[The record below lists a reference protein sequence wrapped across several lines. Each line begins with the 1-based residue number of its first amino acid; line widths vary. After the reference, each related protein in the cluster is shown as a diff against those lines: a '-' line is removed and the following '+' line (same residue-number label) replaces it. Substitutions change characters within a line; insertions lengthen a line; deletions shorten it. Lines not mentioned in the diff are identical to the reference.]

1 MSSNGKAESVTRATL
16 SEQISTALPNLSNK
30 DASRVVDSILRGIRD
45 SLAKGEEVKI
55 SGFGKWILQDK
66 SARKGRNP
74 QTGAPLTI
82 SARRVLK
89 FKPSEVLREQ
99 LNENPFEAQKD

>member
-1 MSSNGKAESVTRATL
+1 MNSNGKSESITRSVL
-16 SEQISTALPNLSNK
+16 SDEISAALPDLSHR

-66 SARKGRNP
+66 NARKGRNP

-89 FKPSEVLREQ
+89 FKPSEVLREE
-99 LNENPFEAQKD
+99 LNENPFETQKD